1 MELKVLDFKEFNHIE
16 YKKIESK
23 YENNPNP
30 VTFTLDEFK
39 SIVSLLF
46 SVQYHTPEVSE
57 EHLHNIAGI
66 LYEEYPIVNI
76 TSKFGRQMIEN
87 LDNDYLD
94 WMDSLSNRSYHISE

>member
-39 SIVSLLF
+39 SIV
-46 SVQYHTPEVSE
+46 V
-57 EHLHNIAGI
+57 
-66 LYEEYPIVNI
+66 
-76 TSKFGRQMIEN
+76 
-87 LDNDYLD
+87 
-94 WMDSLSNRSYHISE
+94 

>member
-57 EHLHNIAGI
+57 EHLHNIAVYCMKNIQLSI
-66 LYEEYPIVNI
+66 LL
-76 TSKFGRQMIEN
+76 QN
-87 LDNDYLD
+87 LGDK
-94 WMDSLSNRSYHISE
+94 